1 MWLRFARRTPTTAVT
16 TGVVVVE
23 GRVVAVDRTLSIP
36 GSTSRPVFHET
47 AFESFKAVPGGR
59 GRAAWQVD
67 RIDRQV
73 VPFLVEDEAGR
84 ILVDVDREEVEV
96 KGGRRE
102 VGSTGKNAQGR
113 YSARMIFPGDVIRVR
128 GEAYEPKRSPVP
140 RGLRAGTDRPLEI
153 LFRKE
158 GDPPPEPVAAPAP
171 PRAGKKKRKK

>member
-1 MWLRFARRTPTTAVT
+1 MWLRFARRTPSAAVT
-16 TGVVVVE
+16 TGIVVVE

-36 GSTSRPVFHET
+36 GSPSRPVFHDT
-47 AFESFKAVPGGR
+47 SFESFRAVPGGR

-67 RIDRQV
+67 RTDRQI

-84 ILVDVDREEVEV
+84 IFVDVDRDDVEV

-102 VGSTGKNAQGR
+102 MGSTGKHATGR

-140 RGLRAGTDRPLEI
+140 RGLRATKERPLEI

-158 GDPPPEPVAAPAP
+158 GTPPAEPVAEPAP
-171 PRAGKKKRKK
+171 PRAAKRKRPK